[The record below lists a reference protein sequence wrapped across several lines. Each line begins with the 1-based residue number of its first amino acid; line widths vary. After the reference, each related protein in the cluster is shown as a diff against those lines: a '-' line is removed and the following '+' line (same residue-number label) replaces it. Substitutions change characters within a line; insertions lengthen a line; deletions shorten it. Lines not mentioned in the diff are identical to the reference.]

1 MKTHDT
7 SPPGQISCSRK
18 SSNRNLI
25 FTWYRDHRVDVDLYL
40 IFNIHVIELI
50 AYYCCCVIIDV
61 GAHTQDRNKGVCI
74 GGKKTLDLR
83 YVFLAET
90 ETEITN
96 FLVVRKFKKI

>member
-1 MKTHDT
+1 M
-7 SPPGQISCSRK
+7 
-18 SSNRNLI
+18 
-25 FTWYRDHRVDVDLYL
+25 
-40 IFNIHVIELI
+40 HVIELI

-61 GAHTQDRNKGVCI
+61 GAHTQERNKGVCI

-96 FLVVRKFKKI
+96 FLVVRKFKKIKKFNNDAGRKLNINSTISIGN